1 MIVGWDDEVP
11 PEVKGKWKGV
21 FKEMTALNNVQFERC
36 LVPPNAI
43 GNPSC
48 PKTSGTKETV

>member
-1 MIVGWDDEVP
+1 MP

-36 LVPPNAI
+36 LVPPNGI
-43 GNPSC
+43 GNPSF